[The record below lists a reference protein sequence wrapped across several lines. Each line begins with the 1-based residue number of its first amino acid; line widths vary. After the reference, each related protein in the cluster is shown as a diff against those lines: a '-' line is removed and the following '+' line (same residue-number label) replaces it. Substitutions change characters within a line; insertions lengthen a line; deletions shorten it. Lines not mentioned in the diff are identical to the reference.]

1 MILVFYITLAVICG
15 ICILTLLIYLSK
27 IEINIKNLYMNSES
41 KKRNNENVII
51 SISLK
56 LWRIQWFSLKMDK
69 NKMSSLY
76 AKMKIKEYKHN
87 KDIKNK
93 IKRLLKACIQDKR
106 IIKLASN
113 LSIEIEELKSE
124 IFLGTED
131 TIVTSYLVAAVA
143 IIISNVI
150 PHIIK
155 NSDNTIQY
163 KVLPIYKQKYIYI
176 LKLDSIID
184 IKIMKIIQ
192 IMLEVKRIIRS
203 NNDKYKNENIK
214 NPIKIRVHVV

>member
-1 MILVFYITLAVICG
+1 MILVFCITLAIICG
-15 ICILTLLIYLSK
+15 VGILALLIYLSK

-56 LWRIQWFSLKMDK
+56 LWRFKWFSFKMDK

-93 IKRLLKACIQDKR
+93 MKRLLKACIQDKR

-176 LKLDSIID
+176 LKLDSIIN

-192 IMLEVKRIIRS
+192 IMLEVKRIIRL

-214 NPIKIRVHVV
+214 SPIKIRVHVV

>member
-1 MILVFYITLAVICG
+1 MILVFCITLAIICG
-15 ICILTLLIYLSK
+15 VGILALLIYLSK

-56 LWRIQWFSLKMDK
+56 LWRIQWFSFKMDK

-176 LKLDSIID
+176 LKLDSIIN

-192 IMLEVKRIIRS
+192 IMLEVKRIIRL

>member
-150 PHIIK
+150 PHIVK

-214 NPIKIRVHVV
+214 NPIKTRVHVV

>member
-1 MILVFYITLAVICG
+1 MILVFCITLAIICG
-15 ICILTLLIYLSK
+15 VGILALLIYLSK

-56 LWRIQWFSLKMDK
+56 LWRFKWFSLKMDK

-93 IKRLLKACIQDKR
+93 MKRLLKACIQDKR

-192 IMLEVKRIIRS
+192 IMLEVKRIIRL

>member
-1 MILVFYITLAVICG
+1 M
-15 ICILTLLIYLSK
+15 
-27 IEINIKNLYMNSES
+27 
-41 KKRNNENVII
+41 
-51 SISLK
+51 
-56 LWRIQWFSLKMDK
+56 
-69 NKMSSLY
+69 
-76 AKMKIKEYKHN
+76 
-87 KDIKNK
+87 
-93 IKRLLKACIQDKR
+93 KRLLKACIQDKR

-155 NSDNTIQY
+155 NSDKTIQY

-176 LKLDSIID
+176 LKLDSIIN

>member
-56 LWRIQWFSLKMDK
+56 LWRIQWFSFKMDK

-76 AKMKIKEYKHN
+76 AKMKITEYKHN

-93 IKRLLKACIQDKR
+93 MKRLLKACIQDKR

-176 LKLDSIID
+176 LKLDSIIN

-192 IMLEVKRIIRS
+192 IMLEVKRIIRL

-214 NPIKIRVHVV
+214 SPIKIRVHVV

>member
-1 MILVFYITLAVICG
+1 MILVFCITLAIICG
-15 ICILTLLIYLSK
+15 VGILALLIYLSK

-56 LWRIQWFSLKMDK
+56 LWRIQWFSFKMDK

-176 LKLDSIID
+176 LKLDSIIN

-214 NPIKIRVHVV
+214 SPIKIRVHVV

>member
-176 LKLDSIID
+176 LKLDSIIN

-192 IMLEVKRIIRS
+192 IMLEVKRIIRL
-203 NNDKYKNENIK
+203 NNDKYKNEKIK
-214 NPIKIRVHVV
+214 SPIKIRVHVV

>member
-56 LWRIQWFSLKMDK
+56 LWRIQWFSFKMDK

-76 AKMKIKEYKHN
+76 AKMKITEYKHN

-93 IKRLLKACIQDKR
+93 MKRLLKACIQDKR

-192 IMLEVKRIIRS
+192 IMLEVKRIIRL

-214 NPIKIRVHVV
+214 SPIKIRVHVV

>member
-1 MILVFYITLAVICG
+1 MILVFCITLAIICG
-15 ICILTLLIYLSK
+15 VGILALLIYLSK

-56 LWRIQWFSLKMDK
+56 LWRIQWFSFKMDK

-192 IMLEVKRIIRS
+192 IMLEVKRIIRL

-214 NPIKIRVHVV
+214 SPIKIRVHVV

>member
-1 MILVFYITLAVICG
+1 MILVFCITLAIICG
-15 ICILTLLIYLSK
+15 VGILALLIYLSK

-56 LWRIQWFSLKMDK
+56 LWRIQWFSFKMDK

>member
-176 LKLDSIID
+176 LKLDSIIN

>member
-1 MILVFYITLAVICG
+1 MILVFCITLAIICG
-15 ICILTLLIYLSK
+15 VGILALLIYLSK

-56 LWRIQWFSLKMDK
+56 LWRIQWFSFKMDK

-113 LSIEIEELKSE
+113 LSIEIEEFKSE

-150 PHIIK
+150 PHTIK
-155 NSDNTIQY
+155 NSLNAIQY
-163 KVLPIYKQKYIYI
+163 KVLPIYKQKNMYI

-184 IKIMKIIQ
+184 IKIMKIIE
-192 IMLEVKRIIRS
+192 IILKVKRTIKE
-203 NNDKYKNENIK
+203 NNDNYKYKNIK
-214 NPIKIRVHVV
+214 NPIKTKVQVV

>member
-150 PHIIK
+150 PHITK

-176 LKLDSIID
+176 LKLYSIID